1 MSRLVQHEQYD
12 VMLGLRNGISKAVA
26 AGNDHE
32 THAAIGR
39 LQGYLIG
46 LQTAGEI
53 EKSDVQVLEADM
65 MSGISFL
72 LNAQK
77 AGHAH

>member
-1 MSRLVQHEQYD
+1 MSRLVQHDQYA
-12 VMLGLRNGISKAVA
+12 VMLNLRNGISQAVA
-26 AGNDHE
+26 SGSDLD
-32 THAAIGR
+32 THAAVGR

>member
-1 MSRLVQHEQYD
+1 MSRLVQHEQYE
-12 VMLGLRNGISKAVA
+12 VMLGMRNSISKAVA
-26 AGNDHE
+26 AGSDLE

-46 LQTAGEI
+46 LHTAGEI
-53 EKSDVQVLEADM
+53 DKGDVAVLEADM

-77 AGHAH
+77 AGHVH

>member
-1 MSRLVQHEQYD
+1 MSRLVQYEQYN
-12 VMLGLRNGISKAVA
+12 VMLGLRNGISQAMESGSELEV
-26 AGNDHE
+26 
-32 THAAIGR
+32 HAAVGR

-53 EKSDVQVLEADM
+53 EKSDGAVLEADM
-65 MSGISFL
+65 MSGIDFL
-72 LNAQK
+72 YNARK